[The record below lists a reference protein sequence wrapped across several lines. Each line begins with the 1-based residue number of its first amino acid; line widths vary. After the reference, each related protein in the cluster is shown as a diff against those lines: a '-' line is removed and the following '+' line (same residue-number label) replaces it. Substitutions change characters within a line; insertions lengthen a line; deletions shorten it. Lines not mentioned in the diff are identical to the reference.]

1 MTTNPLFV
9 ESVEVLKGKLR
20 LSGIPD
26 GKDAE
31 KLLDESILTVRTG
44 FLHRLGSSI
53 VATLRA
59 INFAPDPLTA
69 EEALRAL
76 ANTTEVRWVYYDLA
90 CRMPVIL
97 QEGIGTRQVWNEE
110 GAFRQANASEIEKLR
125 TKLWN
130 EIEDALAILANLGV
144 SEDQGMNVTDIGPD
158 EEPQRPADSIRP
170 LLTHEDI

>member
-1 MTTNPLFV
+1 MTNPLFV

-31 KLLDESILTVRTG
+31 KLLDEAMLTVRTG
-44 FLHRLGSSI
+44 FIHRLGSAI
-53 VATLRA
+53 VSQLLGIAFEQNPVT
-59 INFAPDPLTA
+59 
-69 EEALRAL
+69 EEQALRAL

-97 QEGIGTRQVWNEE
+97 QEGVGTRQVWNEE
-110 GAFRQANASEIEKLR
+110 GAFRQASASEIEKLR

-130 EIEDALAILANLGV
+130 EIEDALEILRNLGV
-144 SEDQGMNVTDIGPD
+144 TDDQGMHVTDIGPD
-158 EEPQRPADSIRP
+158 EKPQRPADSIRP
-170 LLTHEDI
+170 IIAHED